1 MDCAILDF
9 CIRKILFVQ
18 KGLCRG
24 SEIGIDLFASTYSVV
39 HIYLKNFFTKNLV
52 FIFLQEKVTVARI
65 HTNK

>member
-1 MDCAILDF
+1 MDYAILDF

-24 SEIGIDLFASTYSVV
+24 SEIDLFASTYSVV
-39 HIYLKNFFTKNLV
+39 HIYLKIFFTKNLV
-52 FIFLQEKVTVARI
+52 FIILQEKVTVARI